1 VKLKIE
7 SGRGRRSRVWTLA
20 GGAKYGRRES
30 DFFFAA
36 QRSSFGFVREN
47 QRRSGEGVSGG
58 GKSRRRRATLGG
70 ERGESR
76 SFLRGR
82 KGGVLARRGAVACGG
97 VSRRVMDVKSE

>member
-1 VKLKIE
+1 MAAG
-7 SGRGRRSRVWTLA
+7 SRGD
-20 GGAKYGRRES
+20 G
-30 DFFFAA
+30 
-36 QRSSFGFVREN
+36 VRLW
-47 QRRSGEGVSGG
+47 GE
-58 GKSRRRRATLGG
+58 